1 VSTAERVP
9 LAVKAAY
16 GAPAFALAAIG
27 IPIYV
32 HLQKFYTDV
41 VGVDVALL
49 GLLILASRI
58 FDAVTDPILGWI
70 SDRTRTRFGRR
81 RPYVLGAA
89 PPLALAIVL
98 LFTPPAALDGS
109 AAAAWFGATI
119 FLVFLFW
126 TAVVVPYESLG
137 PEITFDHDERTTVM
151 GVRDGLL
158 LVGTL
163 VAAVAPAILQAA
175 LGLGESA
182 DDERRKFFA
191 MSVVYGGLVVLLCAV
206 CVAVVRERA
215 AGERPPAPS
224 PLTSFRDA
232 LANRPFRV
240 LLAAYTVSALG
251 GGLPAT
257 LIFYYVEYVL
267 GARADLFLA
276 LYFVVG
282 IVCLPGWI
290 VLARRFEKKQA
301 WLAAMAINTGAF
313 LGVFFLGEGQTVAYG
328 VLVAISGIGYGAT
341 LAIPSAMQAD
351 VIDYDELRTGDRR
364 EGQYVGLW
372 SISRKIAAGLGA
384 GAALAILGVV
394 GYQPNVEQPPAVIWT
409 LRVLY
414 AGVPCL
420 CSIAGFAIAL
430 AYPIDRRTHEAIRA
444 GIEARREGRPVIDP
458 LATGVA
464 VSGA

>member
-215 AGERPPAPS
+215 AAERP
-224 PLTSFRDA
+224 
-232 LANRPFRV
+232 
-240 LLAAYTVSALG
+240 
-251 GGLPAT
+251 PAT

-328 VLVAISGIGYGAT
+328 VLVA
-341 LAIPSAMQAD
+341 P
-351 VIDYDELRTGDRR
+351 
-364 EGQYVGLW
+364 
-372 SISRKIAAGLGA
+372 
-384 GAALAILGVV
+384 
-394 GYQPNVEQPPAVIWT
+394 
-409 LRVLY
+409 
-414 AGVPCL
+414 
-420 CSIAGFAIAL
+420 
-430 AYPIDRRTHEAIRA
+430 
-444 GIEARREGRPVIDP
+444 
-458 LATGVA
+458 
-464 VSGA
+464 